1 MSKELIKI
9 TTNDKGEQ
17 LVSGRELHEGLKIEK
32 AFSTWIQ
39 TQLEN
44 VDAVENVDF
53 TTIWSDSFKEVVEFN
68 GNVNSMT
75 AKGYSID
82 YVLTLDIAKEIC
94 MCVGVAPRTNEET
107 KKLSKEYRKYFI
119 ECEKKLKEID
129 PRANLLLAIYNGG
142 EEGVLASK
150 QLTELEVQK
159 ATKPLIEEIEHK
171 EDVIIG
177 LVDEIDVADKR
188 QILNRV
194 VKHKTTN
201 YQQRWNA
208 LYREFDNKYHVDS
221 KRRYENYKASG
232 EKPKVTGRL
241 DYIDKVMNMIPQL
254 YEIACKLYKSDIE
267 ELVQEMYDL
276 RK

>member
-75 AKGYSID
+75 AKGYSVD
-82 YVLTLDIAKEIC
+82 YILTIDIAKEIC

-232 EKPKVTGRL
+232 EKPKVSGRL
-241 DYIDKVMNMIPQL
+241 DYIDKIMNMIPQL

>member
-17 LVSGRELHEGLKIEK
+17 LVSGRELHEFLEVGRD
-32 AFSTWIQ
+32 FTSWIKGRISKY
-39 TQLEN
+39 
-44 VDAVENVDF
+44 DFVENVDF
-53 TTIWSDSFKEVVEFN
+53 TIINLAHQN
-68 GNVNSMT
+68 GGASWGGSNKV
-75 AKGYSID
+75 D
-82 YVLTLDIAKEIC
+82 YVITVDMAKE
-94 MCVGVAPRTNEET
+94 
-107 KKLSKEYRKYFI
+107 LSMIENSEKGREARKYFI

-159 ATKPLIEEIEHK
+159 ATKPLIKEIEHK

-221 KRRYENYKASG
+221 KRRYENYKESG
-232 EKPKVTGRL
+232 AKPKVSGRL
-241 DYIDKVMNMIPQL
+241 DYIDKIMNMIPQL

>member
-1 MSKELIKI
+1 M
-9 TTNDKGEQ
+9 
-17 LVSGRELHEGLKIEK
+17 
-32 AFSTWIQ
+32 
-39 TQLEN
+39 
-44 VDAVENVDF
+44 
-53 TTIWSDSFKEVVEFN
+53 FKNVVEFN

-75 AKGYSID
+75 AKGYSVD
-82 YVLTLDIAKEIC
+82 YILTIDIAKEIC

-221 KRRYENYKASG
+221 KRRYENYKSSG
-232 EKPKVTGRL
+232 EKPKVSGRL

>member
-17 LVSGRELHEGLKIEK
+17 LVSGRELHEFLEVGRD
-32 AFSTWIQ
+32 FTSWIKGRISKY
-39 TQLEN
+39 
-44 VDAVENVDF
+44 DFVENVDF
-53 TTIWSDSFKEVVEFN
+53 TIINLAHQN
-68 GNVNSMT
+68 GGARWGGSNKV
-75 AKGYSID
+75 D
-82 YVLTLDIAKEIC
+82 YVITVDMAKELSMIE
-94 MCVGVAPRTNEET
+94 NS
-107 KKLSKEYRKYFI
+107 KKGREARKYFI

-221 KRRYENYKASG
+221 KRRYENYKESG
-232 EKPKVTGRL
+232 AKPKVSGRL
-241 DYIDKVMNMIPQL
+241 DYIDKIMNMIPQL

>member
-119 ECEKKLKEID
+119 KCEKKLKEID

>member
-221 KRRYENYKASG
+221 KRRCENYKESG
-232 EKPKVTGRL
+232 AKPKVSGRL
-241 DYIDKVMNMIPQL
+241 DYIDKIMNMIPQL